1 MTIGKPDVL
10 KALAEL
16 RANRPR
22 LAADR
27 MIRGYLQRF
36 GNGANGIGELD
47 PAYYESVW
55 RAAGGTINPED
66 FYGVTL
72 DVQPVTGRN
81 RNRSP
86 EPATTSTASTRIR
99 TPMTIQL
106 EALLAARAGMP
117 RSKPGGR
124 VDIGAPAQPGDDD
137 APRQYSSDGWK
148 VR

>member
-36 GNGANGIGELD
+36 GNGASTIGQLD
-47 PAYYESVW
+47 PAYYEAVYA
-55 RAAGGTINPED
+55 AAGGVVTIPSPAEH
-66 FYGVTL
+66 YGTVT
-72 DVQPVTGRN
+72 DVQPASEGAP
-81 RNRSP
+81 SAP
-86 EPATTSTASTRIR
+86 PASTRPR
-99 TPMTIQL
+99 TPMTMQL
-106 EALLAARAGMP
+106 EALLAARVGMP

-124 VDIGAPAQPGDDD
+124 VDIGAPAQSGDED
-137 APRQYSSDGWK
+137 APRQYSSDGVK
-148 VR
+148 VS